1 MTAYLAKMNHDHRSE
16 LVVTVFGVKL
26 GSEIRRVL
34 LGVDAE
40 NGDVSRMMTVANIM
54 VPHVDV
60 LDFEAQ

>member
-1 MTAYLAKMNHDHRSE
+1 MEVSHDHLSE

-26 GSEIRRVL
+26 GSEVGRVL

-40 NGDVSRMMTVANIM
+40 DGDVSRMMTIANVV

-60 LDFEAQ
+60 LHFEAQ